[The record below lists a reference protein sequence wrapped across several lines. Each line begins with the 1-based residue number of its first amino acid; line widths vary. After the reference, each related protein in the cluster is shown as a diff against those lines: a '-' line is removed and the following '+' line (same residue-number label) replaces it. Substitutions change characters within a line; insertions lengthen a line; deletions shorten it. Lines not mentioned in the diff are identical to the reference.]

1 MGVTGLLPC
10 LVEIQEKGTLERYRG
25 KTLAIDTFG
34 WLHRGLI
41 SCAQEL
47 CLGQPTRKY
56 ITSIMN
62 KVQMLRHFGV
72 EPYFVFDGSS
82 LPTKAATNAERRKHR
97 EEARAK
103 ADALIK
109 LGNRK
114 LAWKEFMKAAC
125 VTSQMVKSLIIEF
138 DNHGIKYVIAPYEA
152 DPQMVYLE
160 KIGLCDGILSED
172 SDLLVFGCTRL
183 ITKLKDD
190 GTCIEIN
197 RNNFGKVKKIPSLS
211 WYNEEH
217 LRLVAMLSGCDY
229 TKGING
235 VGIQTA
241 FKLVRKYM
249 TYDKVMLA
257 LEAEGK
263 TIPEE
268 FNDEYT
274 KANLAFQF
282 QKVFNPSTQ
291 LVCPL
296 NEYPADFDVDIEMLE
311 LCCGNL
317 FTNQHW
323 QQVCNGH
330 IDPNS
335 HETLVSREQSLQTL
349 GSNSVYISQ
358 KSQSSYTNTTTAQ
371 KSHSS
376 FSSTSVQ
383 KNKLKTVL
391 DYFSSSKSTKTT
403 EIQTPSHTELASSN
417 SISLQSYTSSST
429 LSVSST
435 TSIGSQTSSSSLKRT
450 NQTKLSP
457 TSRKLK
463 RISNDKS
470 NASHSNYF
478 DKTSKL
484 KQTSLPAPLPRR
496 KLSFGE
502 ESDFTDE
509 CSSPIKTFKQPSV
522 NTLGILTDNDEDSI
536 LSDDDLQSVV
546 KSDELKSLENTDSTN
561 SEKTQPDLLNT
572 SENEAEDIEES
583 PIKKSNDASSTINNS
598 KLFNFCQTL
607 RSNFLFN
614 PEETVP
620 KRKPLARVDSNKPS
634 KYPTAHTSGT
644 KVKSE
649 NKKNGSPL
657 STKLADFA
665 FRR

>member
-10 LVEIQEKGTLERYRG
+10 LVEIQEKGSLERYRG

-211 WYNEEH
+211 WYSEEH

-257 LEAEGK
+257 LQADGK
-263 TIPEE
+263 SIPDE
-268 FNDEYT
+268 FNDEYI

-291 LVCPL
+291 IVCPL
-296 NEYPADFDVDIEMLE
+296 NDYPTDFDVDIEMLE

-323 QQVCNGH
+323 QLVCNGH

-335 HETLVSREQSLQTL
+335 HELLVSREQSLQSL

-358 KSQSSYTNTTTAQ
+358 KSQSSFTNTTTIH
-371 KSHSS
+371 KSHSTT
-376 FSSTSVQ
+376 TSVQ
-383 KNKLKTVL
+383 KSKLKTVL
-391 DYFSSSKSTKTT
+391 DYFSGIKSTKSTQLQTSSKTELVSSKST
-403 EIQTPSHTELASSN
+403 
-417 SISLQSYTSSST
+417 SLQNYTSSST
-429 LSVSST
+429 SSVSST
-435 TSIGSQTSSSSLKRT
+435 TSTSSQTSSSSLKRS

-463 RISNDKS
+463 RIANDKD
-470 NASHSNYF
+470 NDSHSNYF
-478 DKTSKL
+478 NTIPNL
-484 KQTSLPAPLPRR
+484 KHTSLPVPLHTR
-496 KLSFGE
+496 KISFGE

-522 NTLGILTDNDEDSI
+522 NTLGVLTDNDEDSI
-536 LSDDDLQSVV
+536 ISDDGLQSVV
-546 KSDELKSLENTDSTN
+546 NSEELKSLENTKSTY
-561 SEKTQPDLLNT
+561 SEKTQPDLLST
-572 SENEAEDIEES
+572 SENEAEDVEES
-583 PIKKSNDASSTINNS
+583 PIKKSNDTSSSIHSS

-607 RSNFLFN
+607 RTNFLFD
-614 PEETVP
+614 PEETVS
-620 KRKPLARVDSNKPS
+620 KRKPLARVDSNKPKVHS
-634 KYPTAHTSGT
+634 TAQTSST
-644 KVKSE
+644 KVKTE
-649 NKKNGSPL
+649 NTKKASPL

-665 FRR
+665 FKR